1 MTHPESKIAD
11 GWFSVRDAEVVRDES
26 LPAVIGVPQES
37 VHTSESRR
45 RFRRVRVRF
54 ARERHEQ
61 HRENAEPAFG
71 NTSARK
77 QHLRKAFRA
86 STRERMS
93 AIRVLHCEWLV
104 TSMQKVYRYVYIY
117 IYIYISYVYYVSLL
131 YCILYYAIMLYC
143 IMEYVTCNT
152 KMTYIILYVVCYI
165 IFYIISRVCYI
176 I

>member
-1 MTHPESKIAD
+1 MAELTHPESKIAD

-117 IYIYISYVYYVSLL
+117 ISYVYYVSLL

-165 IFYIISRVCYI
+165 IFYIISRVCCI

>member
-117 IYIYISYVYYVSLL
+117 ISYVYYVSLL

-165 IFYIISRVCYI
+165 IFYIISRVCCI